1 MNFPFFIAKR
11 YNFSSKRKN
20 IVNIISYISLL
31 GIVIGTAALVIVLS
45 VFNGFEQ
52 IVLKMYNSFDPHIKV
67 SSSQGKTFTI
77 NDVEDKVLDI
87 EEIENYSFTLTER
100 VLMEHNNNEL
110 IVELKGVDDSFDEIV
125 EIDSLLKLGD
135 YFYDDLYKENDV
147 LVLGAGVKNNLS
159 VDLNNIFSKIVVTV
173 PDKKSKYIRDSSDI
187 ERSGFTP
194 IGMFS
199 VQTEYDNKY
208 SISPLKRVQ
217 KLLDRE
223 GESYPSLEILL
234 KNEKD
239 MDEFKL
245 KLQQILGE
253 GFIIKTRIEQH
264 QFLYKLLNSEKLA
277 VFIILTFILI
287 IASFNIISSL
297 SMLMIDKKNDITT
310 FWKLGTHRKQIR
322 NIFFIKG
329 LFRSIDWKFIGL
341 FLGVL
346 FSLLQQYFGFISM
359 EGNFVVNFYP
369 IKLDIVDVIIVE
381 LIVIIIG
388 LITSYYP
395 SKVLTD
401 RFIRS

>member
-11 YNFSSKRKN
+11 YNFSSNKKN
-20 IVNIISYISLL
+20 IVNIISYISSL
-31 GIVIGTAALVIVLS
+31 GVAIGTAALVIVLS

-52 IVLKMYNSFDPHIKV
+52 IVLDMYNSFDPHIKV
-67 SSSQGKTFTI
+67 SSSQGKTFII
-77 NDVEDKVLDI
+77 NDIEQKILDI
-87 EEIENYSFTLTER
+87 EEIENFSFTLTER

-125 EIDSLLKLGD
+125 KIDSLLKLGD
-135 YFYDDLYKENDV
+135 YFYDTLYKKSDV
-147 LVLGAGVKNNLS
+147 LVLGAGVKYNLS

-187 ERSGFTP
+187 EKGVFTP

-199 VQTEYDNKY
+199 IQSEYDSKY
-208 SISPLKRVQ
+208 SISPINRVQ
-217 KLLDRE
+217 KLLDRD
-223 GESYPSLEILL
+223 GEASSLEILL
-234 KNEKD
+234 KNEKE
-239 MDEFKL
+239 MDEFKI

-297 SMLMIDKKNDITT
+297 SMLMIEKKNDIST
-310 FWKLGTHRKQIR
+310 FWKLGTPIKQIR
-322 NIFFIKG
+322 GIFFIKG
-329 LFRSIDWKFIGL
+329 FLGVLIGSL
-341 FLGVL
+341 IGIFLGVL

-359 EGNFVVNFYP
+359 EGNFVVNSYP
-369 IKLDIVDVIIVE
+369 IKLDLIDVIIVE

-388 LITSYYP
+388 LIASYYP

>member
-11 YNFSSKRKN
+11 YNFSSKKKN
-20 IVNIISYISLL
+20 IVNIISYISSL
-31 GIVIGTAALVIVLS
+31 GVAIGTAALVIVLS

-52 IVLKMYNSFDPHIKV
+52 IVLDMYNSFDPHIKV
-67 SSSQGKTFTI
+67 SSSQGKTFII
-77 NDVEDKVLDI
+77 NDIEQKILDI
-87 EEIENYSFTLTER
+87 EEIENFSFTLTER

-125 EIDSLLKLGD
+125 KIDSLLKLGD
-135 YFYDDLYKENDV
+135 YFYDSLYKKSDV
-147 LVLGAGVKNNLS
+147 LVLGAGVKYNLS

-187 ERSGFTP
+187 EKGVFTP

-199 VQTEYDNKY
+199 IQSEYDSKY
-208 SISPLKRVQ
+208 SISPINRVQ
-217 KLLDRE
+217 KLLDRD
-223 GESYPSLEILL
+223 GEASSLEILL
-234 KNEKD
+234 KNEKE
-239 MDEFKL
+239 MDEFKI

-297 SMLMIDKKNDITT
+297 SMLMIEKKNDIST
-310 FWKLGTHRKQIR
+310 FWKLGTPIKQIR
-322 NIFFIKG
+322 GIFFIKG
-329 LFRSIDWKFIGL
+329 FLGVLIGSL
-341 FLGVL
+341 IGIFLGVL

-359 EGNFVVNFYP
+359 EGNFVVNSYP
-369 IKLDIVDVIIVE
+369 IKLDLIDVIIVE

-388 LITSYYP
+388 LIASYYP

>member
-11 YNFSSKRKN
+11 YTFSSKKES
-20 IVNIISYISLL
+20 IVNIISYISLI
-31 GIVIGTAALVIVLS
+31 GVVIGTAALVIVLS

-52 IVLKMYNSFDPHIKV
+52 IVLDMYNSFDPHIKV
-67 SSSQGKTFTI
+67 SSSTGKTFIT
-77 NDVEDKVLDI
+77 NDVEDKILDV

-110 IVELKGVDDSFDEIV
+110 IVELKGVDDSFDDIV
-125 EIDSLLKLGD
+125 KIDSLLKLGD

-147 LVLGAGVKNNLS
+147 LVLGAGVKYNLL

-173 PDKKSKYIRDSSDI
+173 PNKKSRYIRDSSDI
-187 ERSGFTP
+187 ERVVFTP

-199 VQTEYDNKY
+199 VQSEYDSKY
-208 SISPLKRVQ
+208 SIAPLKRVQ

-223 GESYPSLEILL
+223 GEASSLEILL
-234 KNEKD
+234 KNEKE
-239 MDEFKL
+239 MEEFKL
-245 KLQQILGE
+245 QLQETLGE
-253 GFIIKTRIEQH
+253 GFTIKTRIEQH

-310 FWKLGTHRKQIR
+310 FWKLGTSRKQIR
-322 NIFFIKG
+322 NIFFMKG
-329 LFRSIDWKFIGL
+329 FLGVLIGSFIGL
-341 FLGVL
+341 FLGSL
-346 FSLLQQYFGFISM
+346 FSLLQQYFGLIPID
-359 EGNFVVNFYP
+359 GNFVVNSYP
-369 IKLDIVDVIIVE
+369 IKLDVLDVFIVE

-388 LITSYYP
+388 LIASYYP
-395 SKVLTD
+395 SKVLTN
-401 RFIRS
+401 RFIIS

>member
-11 YNFSSKRKN
+11 YNFSSNKKN
-20 IVNIISYISLL
+20 IVNIISYISSL
-31 GIVIGTAALVIVLS
+31 GVAIGTAALVIVLS

-52 IVLKMYNSFDPHIKV
+52 IVLDMYNSFDPHIKV
-67 SSSQGKTFTI
+67 SSSQGKTFII
-77 NDVEDKVLDI
+77 NDIEQKILDI
-87 EEIENYSFTLTER
+87 EEIENFSFTLTER

-125 EIDSLLKLGD
+125 KIDSLLKLGD
-135 YFYDDLYKENDV
+135 YFYDSLYKKSDV
-147 LVLGAGVKNNLS
+147 LVLGAGVKYNLS

-187 ERSGFTP
+187 EKGVFTP

-199 VQTEYDNKY
+199 IQSEYDSKY
-208 SISPLKRVQ
+208 SISPINRVQ
-217 KLLDRE
+217 KLLDRD
-223 GESYPSLEILL
+223 GEASSLEILL
-234 KNEKD
+234 KNEKE
-239 MDEFKL
+239 MDEFKI

-297 SMLMIDKKNDITT
+297 SMLMIEKKNDIST
-310 FWKLGTHRKQIR
+310 FWKLGTPIKQIR
-322 NIFFIKG
+322 GVFFIKG
-329 LFRSIDWKFIGL
+329 FLGVLIGSL
-341 FLGVL
+341 IGIFLGVL

-359 EGNFVVNFYP
+359 EGNFVVNSYP
-369 IKLDIVDVIIVE
+369 IKLDLIDVIIVE

-388 LITSYYP
+388 LIASYYP

>member
-11 YNFSSKRKN
+11 YNFSSNKKN
-20 IVNIISYISLL
+20 IVNIISYISSL
-31 GIVIGTAALVIVLS
+31 GVAIGTAALVIVLS

-52 IVLKMYNSFDPHIKV
+52 IVLDMYNSFDPHIKV
-67 SSSQGKTFTI
+67 SSSQGKTFII
-77 NDVEDKVLDI
+77 NDIEQKILDI
-87 EEIENYSFTLTER
+87 EEIENFSFTLTER
-100 VLMEHNNNEL
+100 VLMEHNNNQL
-110 IVELKGVDDSFDEIV
+110 IVELIGVDDSFDEIV
-125 EIDSLLKLGD
+125 KIDSLLKLGD
-135 YFYDDLYKENDV
+135 YFYDSLYKKSDV
-147 LVLGAGVKNNLS
+147 LVLGAGVKYNLS

-187 ERSGFTP
+187 EKEVFTP

-199 VQTEYDNKY
+199 IQSEYDSKY
-208 SISPLKRVQ
+208 SISPINRVQ
-217 KLLDRE
+217 KLLDRD
-223 GESYPSLEILL
+223 GEASSLEILL
-234 KNEKD
+234 KNEKE
-239 MDEFKL
+239 MDEFKI

-297 SMLMIDKKNDITT
+297 SMLMIEKKNDIST
-310 FWKLGTHRKQIR
+310 FWKLGTPIKQIR
-322 NIFFIKG
+322 GIFFIKG
-329 LFRSIDWKFIGL
+329 FLGVLIGSL
-341 FLGVL
+341 IGIFLGVL

-359 EGNFVVNFYP
+359 EGNFVVNSYP
-369 IKLDIVDVIIVE
+369 IKLDLLDVIIVE
-381 LIVIIIG
+381 SIVIIIG
-388 LITSYYP
+388 LIASYYP